1 MVAPAIHITVGL
13 VDHNATCLELQETK
27 EILQKYIDELWKHSL
42 VTHKLK
48 HKVQLKWWETKE
60 TW

>member
-1 MVAPAIHITVGL
+1 MVAPATHITVGL
-13 VDHNATCLELQETK
+13 VDHNATCLELQEAK

-48 HKVQLKWWETKE
+48 HKVQLK
-60 TW
+60 